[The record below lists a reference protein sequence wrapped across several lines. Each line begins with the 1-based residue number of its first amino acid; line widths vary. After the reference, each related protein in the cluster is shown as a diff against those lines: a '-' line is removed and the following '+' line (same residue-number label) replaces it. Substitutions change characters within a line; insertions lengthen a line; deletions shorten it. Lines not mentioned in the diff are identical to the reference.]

1 MNPLI
6 LRIVFRSGRVAEERG
21 TELSIAALFARDE
34 DRLID
39 HIMMID
45 LVTGEVAIYAEE
57 NDERFDGMDVVFS
70 NEAVKW
76 NRRS

>member
-1 MNPLI
+1 MNPLV

-21 TELSIAALFARDE
+21 TELNIAALFAQDDE
-34 DRLID
+34 RLID

-45 LVTGEVAIYAEE
+45 LVDGEVAIYAEE

-70 NEAVKW
+70 NEASKW
-76 NRRS
+76 HRRS